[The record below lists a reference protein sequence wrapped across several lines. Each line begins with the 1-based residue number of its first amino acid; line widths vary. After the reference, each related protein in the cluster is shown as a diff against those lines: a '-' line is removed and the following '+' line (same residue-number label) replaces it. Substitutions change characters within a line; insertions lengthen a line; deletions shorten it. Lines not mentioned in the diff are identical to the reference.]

1 MRRPFTYVLLLL
13 LSLSTI
19 TLFWPI
25 NDSQCNSE
33 AFLTSKTKKF
43 SVQAT
48 KVVVQPW
55 RGNHHAYGIFMIPDE
70 YKQAPFFVLSVKGVG
85 NDCSKPF
92 GYSQNYDD
100 IFAKPGTYLVKDY
113 IRTRTAI
120 KLILRGLYFQIS
132 DRQNWT
138 LTLPQF

>member
-1 MRRPFTYVLLLL
+1 M
-13 LSLSTI
+13 
-19 TLFWPI
+19 TLCWPI

-33 AFLTSKTKKF
+33 AFLASKTKKF

-55 RGNHHAYGIFMIPDE
+55 RGNHHVYGIFTVPDE
-70 YKQAPFFVLSVKGVG
+70 YKQTPFFVLSVKEVG
-85 NDCSKPF
+85 NECSKPF

-100 IFAKPGTYLVKDY
+100 IFAEPGTYLVRDY

-120 KLILRGLYFQIS
+120 RLILRGLYFQLS
-132 DRQNWT
+132 DQQNWT
-138 LTLPQF
+138 LTFPQLKAD